1 MCHEALRPECLLLI
15 LSFLSGLGLS
25 GIPLKVCA
33 SYWLNADKCFLR
45 KWLEILEIVRCS
57 IEIPPK
63 YFPMVQGI
71 CGQAINNDRYSIIN
85 INKRTYLFVL

>member
-1 MCHEALRPECLLLI
+1 MRLSVRRAFLFILI
-15 LSFLSGLGLS
+15 FLSGLGLS
-25 GIPLKVCA
+25 GIPLKVGA
-33 SYWLNADKCFLR
+33 SYWLNGYKCFLR

-71 CGQAINNDRYSIIN
+71 GGQAMNNDHYSIID
-85 INKRTYLFVL
+85 INKQSYLFVL